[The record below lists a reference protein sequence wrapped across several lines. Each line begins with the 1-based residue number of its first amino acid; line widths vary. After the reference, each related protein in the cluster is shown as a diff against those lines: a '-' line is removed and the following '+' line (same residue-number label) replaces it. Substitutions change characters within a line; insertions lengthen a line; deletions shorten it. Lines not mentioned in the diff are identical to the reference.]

1 MYWKC
6 NAQRRP
12 GLIFGVFFTVL
23 FSARFIIEYVKNVQ
37 ESWEIGMIETIG
49 MNMGQ
54 LLSVPFIIV
63 GVWLIIRALCRPAEE
78 LKFPNKFADAK

>member
-1 MYWKC
+1 MK
-6 NAQRRP
+6 
-12 GLIFGVFFTVL
+12 T
-23 FSARFIIEYVKNVQ
+23 VQ

-63 GVWLIIRALCRPAEE
+63 GVWLIIRALRRPAEE